1 MCISATASLNAFL
14 FNLASAISLAQFGN
28 DNLKPLNL
36 IVAIFSVFTSLMQLV
51 DFGIWVDLGCKKGY
65 NKIASTIGPI
75 INFLQPIMPFLI
87 AFLVLNYTNA
97 GIKYRKN
104 KLVPLEKS
112 SKLFDMFSVSS
123 NKLNLVK
130 IINIVAFVLII
141 LALTSY
147 FVKHKSNLC
156 CKLKDGYVSW
166 NWLQHNGLEISL
178 LAVIY
183 MTITFMNLILI
194 DPLSK
199 YMKIVVALYILLL
212 IVSLIISRKYKGELW
227 CLVSNSLPLILL
239 VIQKLFKKQ
248 LS

>member
-36 IVAIFSVFTSLMQLV
+36 IVAMFSVFTSLMQLV

-65 NKIASTIGPI
+65 NKLASTIGPI
-75 INFLQPIMPFLI
+75 INYLQPIMPFLI
-87 AFLVLNYTNA
+87 AFLVLNYTNV